1 MDPWNAVQTNIPLEN
16 NEVVFQEISAW
27 RENTD
32 SPFTGQVLCHLPRVN
47 SEPSIRLIQV
57 RDQKQARDWSLALIS
72 QGIESTLYEDEE
84 TGSCALAVEASRCG
98 EALRV
103 LKLYHVENRAWGLRQ
118 DLPGTR
124 LSFDWTCLGWAV
136 LMIFFH
142 YLASA
147 SGSRVDAAGMMDKT
161 AVLAGQ
167 WWRLFTALTL
177 HADGG
182 HLLSNLATGI
192 LFLGLVMARHGA
204 GVGLLGAWMAGAL
217 ANLAAMLVYPE
228 PYRSLGA
235 SGMVLA
241 MLGILTVTGAREA
254 FARQPGWRALIGSLG
269 AGAMLFTL
277 TGSSPKSDLVV
288 HLGGFAFGLVA
299 GFVLEN
305 RHRQIEERSWLQSI
319 AAMAFFVCLISTWM
333 LALAV

>member
-1 MDPWNAVQTNIPLEN
+1 M
-16 NEVVFQEISAW
+16 
-27 RENTD
+27 
-32 SPFTGQVLCHLPRVN
+32 CHRPRVD
-47 SEPSIRLIQV
+47 SEKSTRLIQV
-57 RDQKQARDWSLALIS
+57 RDQKQAREWSLALIS

-84 TGSCALAVEASRCG
+84 TGSYALAVEAIRCG
-98 EALRV
+98 EALKV
-103 LKLYHVENRAWGLRQ
+103 LKLYHVENRGWGLRQ

-136 LMIFFH
+136 LTIFFH

-147 SGSRVDAAGMMDKT
+147 GGSRMDAAGMMDKA

-167 WWRLFTALTL
+167 WWRLFTAMTL
-177 HADGG
+177 HADSG

-204 GVGLLGAWMAGAL
+204 GVGMLGAWTAGAV
-217 ANLAAMLVYPE
+217 ANVAAMFVYPD

-254 FARQPGWRALIGSLG
+254 IEKRPGWKAMIGSLG
-269 AGAMLFTL
+269 AGAMLFAL
-277 TGSSPKSDLVV
+277 TGSSPRSDLVV
-288 HLGGFAFGLVA
+288 HLGGFVFGLGA
-299 GFVLEN
+299 GFVLE
-305 RHRQIEERSWLQSI
+305 RWHRQIEEQSWIQTI
-319 AAMAFFVCLISTWM
+319 AAIVFFVSLISTWM
-333 LALAV
+333 LALAI